1 MHRRTFLSAVSAG
14 LLAAPLAARSQEA
27 RKPSGRTN
35 SIPVNTW
42 TLVPALPEGTPPTK
56 RAGKHLRVLWDS
68 QRSRHVITA
77 GDSFGSDAGQPAVRS
92 FDATTGLST
101 ILSPSCIPAPG
112 LMPNWPDNVGWCH
125 DTKRDKYLMFR
136 GFYFWNQPGGQ
147 RPTAALTPSATTGTI
162 TLAQG
167 GGSNRPFE
175 SWMVGKRVTQYNAE
189 GGSKVIAH
197 ATITEVT
204 SPTAV
209 VATVGLAFANTN
221 PIVSQAWAIEK
232 IRGGRADSVCGRN
245 FYAGDTGIMNGDCMY
260 SPAENQWERPTWPE
274 SPVGVGNYS
283 TGPTQAVYDEPSDS
297 VYMLKSGA
305 GMMILHR
312 ATDKWDVVPFGRG
325 ASSVNVYRS
334 QLVIASQSVWAFSNR
349 GKGAQAFIE
358 YVIPSKSW
366 HAYNVSGYEG
376 TLDESEPQLVHD
388 DVSNVLLHVRAE
400 NLTSDATHLHI
411 LNLATKAL
419 TVRPIPV
426 IEGEPIK
433 QGVTFWDPP
442 TGSLGIFGRVAH
454 GVSGNPCYHYRYAP

>member
-1 MHRRTFLSAVSAG
+1 M
-14 LLAAPLAARSQEA
+14 
-27 RKPSGRTN
+27 
-35 SIPVNTW
+35 
-42 TLVPALPEGTPPTK
+42 
-56 RAGKHLRVLWDS
+56 
-68 QRSRHVITA
+68 
-77 GDSFGSDAGQPAVRS
+77 
-92 FDATTGLST
+92 T
-101 ILSPSCIPAPG
+101 ISHC
-112 LMPNWPDNVGWCH
+112 
-125 DTKRDKYLMFR
+125 
-136 GFYFWNQPGGQ
+136 
-147 RPTAALTPSATTGTI
+147 
-162 TLAQG
+162 
-167 GGSNRPFE
+167 
-175 SWMVGKRVTQYNAE
+175 
-189 GGSKVIAH
+189 
-197 ATITEVT
+197 
-204 SPTAV
+204 
-209 VATVGLAFANTN
+209 
-221 PIVSQAWAIEK
+221 
-232 IRGGRADSVCGRN
+232 
-245 FYAGDTGIMNGDCMY
+245 
-260 SPAENQWERPTWPE
+260 
-274 SPVGVGNYS
+274 
-283 TGPTQAVYDEPSDS
+283 
-297 VYMLKSGA
+297 
-305 GMMILHR
+305 
-312 ATDKWDVVPFGRG
+312 DKWDVVPFGRG